1 MNENKYDCMKCGACC
16 AYWHNIPVREKEV
29 KDIDKRLKIYLKP
42 SPLEPRGLSMKS
54 VEGTKRCV
62 GLEGIVGQS
71 VKCSIYDIRP
81 PVCRRFE
88 PGSDLCKK
96 VRFDV
101 LNIID

>member
-16 AYWHNIPVREKEV
+16 AYWPNIPVRETEV
-29 KDIDKRLKIYLKP
+29 KDIDERLKLYLKP
-42 SPLEPRGLSMKS
+42 SSLEPRGLSMKF
-54 VEGTKRCV
+54 VEGSTRCV
-62 GLEGIVGQS
+62 ALEGQLGVS

-96 VRFDV
+96 ARREV
-101 LNIID
+101 LNIVD